1 MSTSPSRPPLHP
13 MMWVAAASVTAL
25 SLAGVAKLTGL
36 LPDTSHAPV
45 AAPETVASAPATPPT
60 PITPPTAGAAQA
72 TEPTPVA
79 SPQPQVVEPAP
90 VAKKTER
97 HEAPHTASKPAPAK
111 EHTKHQVAAATPAT
125 AGNPPP
131 TDAVPAPPPAGA
143 SAGPAH
149 KVIET
154 PPPAICRECGV
165 IENVEAIQQKGEG
178 SGLGAVGG
186 AILGGVLGNQVGEG
200 SGKKLA
206 RIGGAVLGGFAGNE
220 VERRA
225 RTISHYQVT
234 VRMDDG
240 TRRVI
245 TEQSA
250 PSWHVGDAVR
260 VRDGEIVGAGQA
272 SASGRSSDF

>member
-36 LPDTSHAPV
+36 LPDTSHVPV
-45 AAPETVASAPATPPT
+45 AAPETVASVPATPLAPVT
-60 PITPPTAGAAQA
+60 APTANATPA
-72 TEPTPVA
+72 TEPAPVA
-79 SPQPQVVEPAP
+79 SPQPQAVEPAP
-90 VAKKTER
+90 VAKKAEH
-97 HEAPHTASKPAPAK
+97 HEATHAAAKPAMK
-111 EHTKHQVAAATPAT
+111 HTKSQVAAATPAT
-125 AGNPPP
+125 ASNPPP
-131 TDAVPAPPPAGA
+131 VDAVPAPPPTGT
-143 SAGPAH
+143 SAGPTH
-149 KVIET
+149 KVVET
-154 PPPAICRECGV
+154 PPPTICHECGV

-250 PSWHVGDAVR
+250 PSWRVGDPVR
-260 VRDGEIVGAGQA
+260 IRNGEIVGAGQTA
-272 SASGRSSDF
+272 PARGSNDF